1 MESII
6 SFPSRGNRWGNAK
19 YRGNC
24 SGYVQKTL
32 FEQFHTK
39 EVTDPMAGSFTT
51 RDVANDMEIISHCY
65 DLSQGFNALTDE
77 IPEEACGS
85 DMWFWHPPYSS
96 VINIPY
102 AGSMWSDKDFERKYG
117 YDPKPYDLGQMGWEE
132 FVTAMNRCMM
142 KFYSAMDTGA
152 RMCVLMGDIKRN
164 GVCYSMLREIAQ
176 PGVLEN
182 IVIKAQHNCVSDSKT
197 YGNSNF
203 IPIVHEYIMIL
214 KKLSPYMLDFT
225 MAKRYKLDIRDS
237 KDATWRDVVA
247 AVLQK
252 IGREASLEEI
262 YEEIAE
268 YKRCEKNPHWKEKV
282 RQTLQN
288 YNMFSSARR
297 GRWAMAS

>member
-6 SFPSRGNRWGNAK
+6 SFPNRGKWGNSK

-24 SGYVQKTL
+24 SGYVQKAL

-51 RDVANDMEIISHCY
+51 RDVADDMGIISHCY
-65 DLSQGFNALTDE
+65 DLSQGFNALLDE
-77 IPEEACGS
+77 IPEEACSS
-85 DMWFWHPPYSS
+85 DTWFWHPPYSS

-102 AGSMWSDKDFERKYG
+102 AGSMWDDKAFEKKFG
-117 YDPKPYDLGQMGWEE
+117 YNPKPYDLGQMDWDE
-132 FVTAMNRCMM
+132 FVNAMNKCMM

-164 GVCYSMLREIAQ
+164 GVCRSMLRDIAQ

-182 IVIKAQHNCVSDSKT
+182 IVIKAQHNCVSDGRT
-197 YGNSNF
+197 YSNKNF

-214 KKLSPYMLDFT
+214 KKMAPYVLDFT

-237 KDATWRDVVA
+237 RDVTWREVVA
-247 AVLQK
+247 AVLNK
-252 IGREASLEEI
+252 IGREATLEEI
-262 YEEIAE
+262 YSEINGF
-268 YKRCEKNPHWKEKV
+268 KKCETNVHWREKV

-288 YNMFSSARR
+288 YKMFSSAGR
-297 GRWAMAS
+297 GVWCLVA